1 MHFLPLSPK
10 VLNRKKNRSP
20 SFPFPT
26 TMSFQYIF
34 QVYLTSPKFC
44 SFNFHSW
51 FISINSFFLW
61 VSSFW
66 KKIMICHSFF
76 LQKLTIWKAVTS
88 NTFLTH
94 CDVTVWHKRNSW
106 SVLRRKID
114 RRNLRPI
121 NYREVFCSNDI
132 AIYYCTFCSGYLL
145 FVYSQLSQGQKYKL
159 KVSPLCWWWLVSVL
173 ELRKIHK
180 MSFSKR
186 GHFLLGCS
194 LGWLGC

>member
-1 MHFLPLSPK
+1 MCKATWLILFIVWLASISFMFYFNQFIFSLSK
-10 VLNRKKNRSP
+10 
-20 SFPFPT
+20 
-26 TMSFQYIF
+26 
-34 QVYLTSPKFC
+34 
-44 SFNFHSW
+44 
-51 FISINSFFLW
+51 FFLE
-61 VSSFW
+61 
-66 KKIMICHSFF
+66 KIMICHSFF

-159 KVSPLCWWWLVSVL
+159 KVSPLFCWWW
-173 ELRKIHK
+173 R
-180 MSFSKR
+180 
-186 GHFLLGCS
+186 
-194 LGWLGC
+194 